1 MRVVI
6 LGATGAAGRA
16 VAGEFVDAEWEV
28 VGTGRD
34 PRWFPAG
41 LQERGVRF
49 IAADRHDAGALRGVL
64 ADGADL
70 VVDCVCFCAQHARA
84 LLEHRQLIGSVVMLS
99 SKAVYV
105 DRHGHHSNSDS
116 QPRFDGPVS
125 EQQPLLEPDF
135 SGAYAGRHGYGPN
148 KVAAELTLLDSDLPV
163 SILRPSLIY
172 GPGSR
177 QPREW
182 FVVKR
187 LLDGRERIPLSHQGQ
202 TANHPTAAVNLA
214 RVVARCALAPAP
226 RIVNVADPG
235 ARPRPT
241 WFRRSPAHSTGPWR
255 SSASITRHQPSWAAR
270 RGQTGRRSCLTPPPR
285 ARWAIRRPV
294 ATPSWSPAPST
305 IYAASVTRSG
315 ANSASAPHS
324 TTESTKRACAM
335 AMPHELELPARS
347 L

>member
-235 ARPRPT
+235 APTAADVVSAIASAFDRPLEIVGLDHQAPAELGRTPWANWPPFLLDT
-241 WFRRSPAHSTGPWR
+241 TAASALGYTPAGGYAELVPSTVDYLRGLSDAQRRELGLGTSFDYRIDEAGLR
-255 SSASITRHQPSWAAR
+255 YGDAAR
-270 RGQTGRRSCLTPPPR
+270 TR
-285 ARWAIRRPV
+285 
-294 ATPSWSPAPST
+294 
-305 IYAASVTRSG
+305 AASEVT
-315 ANSASAPHS
+315 
-324 TTESTKRACAM
+324 
-335 AMPHELELPARS
+335 
-347 L
+347 